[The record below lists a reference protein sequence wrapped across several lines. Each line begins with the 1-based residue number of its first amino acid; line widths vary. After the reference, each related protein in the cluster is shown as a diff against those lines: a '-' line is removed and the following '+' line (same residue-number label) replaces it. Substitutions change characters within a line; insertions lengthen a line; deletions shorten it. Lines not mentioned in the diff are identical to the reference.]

1 MRETVTLVAISVQE
15 LRRLIAHLQK
25 QHPPAIM
32 SFHWA
37 WSIWRRRHQS
47 MAKCA
52 HYRRRAQQLQ
62 L

>member
-1 MRETVTLVAISVQE
+1 MTETVTLVAISVQE

-25 QHPPAIM
+25 QHPPAM

-47 MAKCA
+47 MAKRA
-52 HYRRRAQQLQ
+52 HYQRRARQLQ